1 MRIKLISLFCV
12 TLALTACMDRTSK
25 TDKKKED
32 GPQPTVK
39 PKPDF
44 QKAALLNIEM
54 GQTYLA
60 QGNVSRAKKKF
71 VHALELKP
79 KLPEAHSAIGYFY
92 ETVGDMSEA
101 EEHHLEAI
109 RYGAGKGRFYNNY
122 GTFLCRQDRLQEADR
137 VFNKAL
143 KDKQY
148 IKTAEV
154 YENAG
159 ICALKQPDIAKA
171 YNYLLTAIQHDPS
184 RSAASLE
191 LANIELE
198 KNNLQGCAQYL
209 NLFKQSGAPSAKSLW
224 LSIRLNKQMGNQNE
238 LASAALQLKNLF
250 PNSVEYKKY
259 LEFTQH
265 D

>member
-1 MRIKLISLFCV
+1 MQGKIISLICV
-12 TLALTACMDRTSK
+12 TIALTACMEQNAKPTKR
-25 TDKKKED
+25 ED
-32 GPQPTVK
+32 VPAPIVK
-39 PKPDF
+39 IKPDF
-44 QKAALLNIEM
+44 HKAALLNIEM

-60 QGNVSRAKKKF
+60 QGNTSRAKKKF

-92 ETVGDMSEA
+92 ETVGDISEA
-101 EEHHLEAI
+101 EMHYLEAI

-122 GTFLCRQDRLQEADR
+122 GTFLCRQNRLQEADR
-137 VFNKAL
+137 IFNKAL

-159 ICALKQPDIAKA
+159 ICALKQPDIEKA
-171 YNYLLTAIQHDPS
+171 RNYLLTAIQHDPN
-184 RSAASLE
+184 RTEASLE
-191 LANIELE
+191 LANIEFG
-198 KNNLQGCAQYL
+198 KHNLQACANYL
-209 NLFKQSGAPSAKSLW
+209 NLFKQNHAPSAKSLW
-224 LSIRLNKQMGNQNE
+224 LSIRLHKQLGNKDD

-250 PNSVEYKKY
+250 PNSPEYKNY
-259 LEFTQH
+259 LESNQH